1 MLQVPRLGYTGT
13 TQGSGFK
20 VWAQRMCKAIYGLIW
35 VIKDIWRF
43 MWIYTYIYIYTC
55 MSKNTLVLD
64 LDKDEGQST
73 QMGSNYF
80 ALRWSPKH

>member
-1 MLQVPRLGYTGT
+1 MLQGPKLGYTGT

-43 MWIYTYIYIYTC
+43 MWIYIYTYTC

-64 LDKDEGQST
+64 LDKDEGQGT